1 MSKPVTIVIP
11 ALDDRALLAAHLPAV
26 LAELRARNVGDE
38 VVVVDDTGSGVLESW
53 LTQQFPPPATF
64 DAASVDVRCVVRAEN
79 GGYAAA
85 ARSGVEAAAHDL
97 VYLLNPD
104 VRVEPGFLAPLVAA
118 MEDTHVVAAV
128 GRTVL
133 CGDPSHVET
142 LLVPQWRNG
151 RLVMREHGTRPED
164 ASHEPAEA
172 AFALGGAA
180 LVRRAEFL
188 RQRHDPLYAPFY
200 LEDLDQGLEWRA
212 QGRRIAYCPD
222 SRASHDHR
230 GSIGPRVPAAW
241 VRLWIERNLLV
252 CAWKHADE
260 DLLDEHFQAL
270 EERLL
275 DALQHGDRATLTAL
289 VLACD
294 DATAAAKA
302 RAKRTQPRR
311 SLRDLLSEAQP

>member
-1 MSKPVTIVIP
+1 MTKPVTIVIP

-38 VVVVDDTGSGVLESW
+38 VVVVDDTGSGVLEPW

-172 AFALGGAA
+172 AFALGWCGVPSSCVNDTIRCTPPFIWKTWTKVWSGARKAGALPIVLTVVLRTIIAAA
-180 LVRRAEFL
+180 L
-188 RQRHDPLYAPFY
+188 
-200 LEDLDQGLEWRA
+200 
-212 QGRRIAYCPD
+212 
-222 SRASHDHR
+222 
-230 GSIGPRVPAAW
+230 
-241 VRLWIERNLLV
+241 
-252 CAWKHADE
+252 
-260 DLLDEHFQAL
+260 
-270 EERLL
+270 
-275 DALQHGDRATLTAL
+275 DRACLLLGCACGSSATCWCALGSTPMRICWMSTSKPWKSVCWMRCSTVTA
-289 VLACD
+289 
-294 DATAAAKA
+294 
-302 RAKRTQPRR
+302 PR
-311 SLRDLLSEAQP
+311 